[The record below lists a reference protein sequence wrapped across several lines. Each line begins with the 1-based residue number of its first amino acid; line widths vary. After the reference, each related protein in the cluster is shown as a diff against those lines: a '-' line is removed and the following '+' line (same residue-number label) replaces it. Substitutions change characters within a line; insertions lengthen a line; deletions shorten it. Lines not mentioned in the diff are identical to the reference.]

1 MTNLIVFLVGGSAR
15 VCKILTHLIGA
26 KTLRDVRKV
35 TFIFVDSDM
44 ANGDGQE
51 VVNII
56 RTFEEN
62 IGALGFPE
70 GFTVDVKKWD
80 YAETLDA
87 LLYKLNPNAA
97 ITLENQFSRQI
108 GDQLS
113 REEKIHNLILLRSQF
128 SQEQMDCDTQDGLF
142 GLNNVGATLVKSLQ
156 ANDRYRDY
164 DNNNYSPVS
173 YLKEIITEA
182 VYDYKIFVIG
192 SVFGG
197 TGSTLV
203 MNLSKEISEFVN
215 GVIKANNTYA
225 GKIKIGGT
233 FMLPYFRYEREEES
247 RSPNPDEFYGA
258 AYYTML
264 NIKSLAGG
272 DYRNLHRSRD
282 GGLFDQLYLVG
293 NEDMEKIEYKNFDS
307 SLSNNKSR
315 ILDGLIDPEMGQYE
329 PGSGGEVISN
339 TSFESASSLTLGTEK
354 HLYLGPGITRYYK
367 YTPTTLNYLSIYSSG
382 TLDSIITIYDETYNV
397 ILSNDTVY
405 GHGLGYTTSPNFF
418 CNFYAEKNK
427 TYFFEVELFSS
438 TDSGYIDM
446 LLFVDNW
453 SYSNYSDLV
462 INVDDVDNKRKV
474 EYKNNS
480 KYSSEI
486 DYAISEWNKLE
497 SILIT
502 PDTSSTLN
510 NVVINDYY
518 DASGSYILGY
528 TVHNWIFSATIYL
541 NTYYLDTVSEAER
554 IHTILHEFGHVL
566 GLGEFTNYESSNN
579 VMHQGCLSLTHL
591 GPADIGAYRY
601 LWG

>member
-1 MTNLIVFLVGGSAR
+1 MKKIYMLILALLVLYSIAF
-15 VCKILTHLIGA
+15 CSNTEIKAI
-26 KTLRDVRKV
+26 
-35 TFIFVDSDM
+35 
-44 ANGDGQE
+44 NNN
-51 VVNII
+51 NII
-56 RTFEEN
+56 YYSANYEVD
-62 IGALGFPE
+62 
-70 GFTVDVKKWD
+70 FTNSKLLEIFD
-80 YAETLDA
+80 YAFVGKVESKIYTSQYDGKGMQIPYTYFEVSVIEERKGNLEETIKIKFYGGYDDVGNLHLFDEMEYPEINSY
-87 LLYKLNPNAA
+87 YKFYCNKSSAN
-97 ITLENQFSRQI
+97 IINDSRTLE
-108 GDQLS
+108 G
-113 REEKIHNLILLRSQF
+113 
-128 SQEQMDCDTQDGLF
+128 
-142 GLNNVGATLVKSLQ
+142 
-156 ANDRYRDY
+156 
-164 DNNNYSPVS
+164 S
-173 YLKEIITEA
+173 YII
-182 VYDYKIFVIG
+182 
-192 SVFGG
+192 
-197 TGSTLV
+197 ST
-203 MNLSKEISEFVN
+203 
-215 GVIKANNTYA
+215 
-225 GKIKIGGT
+225 
-233 FMLPYFRYEREEES
+233 PY
-247 RSPNPDEFYGA
+247 N
-258 AYYTML
+258 
-264 NIKSLAGG
+264 
-272 DYRNLHRSRD
+272 
-282 GGLFDQLYLVG
+282 
-293 NEDMEKIEYKNFDS
+293 MEKIEYKNFDS

-329 PGSGGEVISN
+329 PGGGGEVISN
-339 TSFESASSLTLGTEK
+339 ISFDSASSLTLGTEK

-427 TYFFEVELFSS
+427 TYFFEVEQFSS
-438 TDSGYIDM
+438 TDNGYIDM

-541 NTYYLDTVSEAER
+541 NTYYLDTVSQAER

-566 GLGEFTNYESSNN
+566 GLGEFTSYESSNN